1 MSNRCI
7 IHSDQAPKAIGP
19 YSQAVQA
26 GNTFY
31 LSGQTPIDPKTGE
44 LVEGDISVQATQ
56 VFENL
61 KAVLAAANLDFSHV
75 VRVGIYLTDLGNFVA
90 VNDVMKKYFS
100 EPYPARSTIGVAALP
115 KASQVEIDLVAVI
128 D

>member
-1 MSNRCI
+1 MSSRHI
-7 IHSDQAPKAIGP
+7 IHSDHAPKAIGP
-19 YSQAVQA
+19 YSQAVQV

-44 LVEGDISVQATQ
+44 LVEGDIRAQATQ

-61 KAVLAAANLDFSHV
+61 KAVLAAANLDFKHV
-75 VRVGIYLTDLGNFVA
+75 ARVGIYLTDLGNFVA
-90 VNDVMKKYFS
+90 VNEVMKTYFS

-115 KASQVEIDLVAVI
+115 RAAQVEIDLVAVI